1 MKVRA
6 RSASARPPTRALSV
20 KVIDPVGRS
29 RPKVPSPLGGESW
42 QAPSEEERGRLAR
55 LVTRVFQRWGL
66 QEATQ
71 LQLIGLHPSSRGTLR
86 EYRDG
91 KALPASRD
99 LIDRAGNLL
108 AIHQSL
114 RLLFPDNPEIVYA
127 WIAAP
132 NRDFGDQSPLAVMLR
147 DGIRGV
153 LNVRGYL
160 DDWRSR

>member
-1 MKVRA
+1 MGAEGWEAPGEDERA
-6 RSASARPPTRALSV
+6 
-20 KVIDPVGRS
+20 
-29 RPKVPSPLGGESW
+29 
-42 QAPSEEERGRLAR
+42 RLAR
-55 LVTRVFQRWGL
+55 LATHLFERWGL
-66 QEATQ
+66 QEAVQ
-71 LQLIGLHPSSRGTLR
+71 LQLLGLHPSSRGTLR

-91 KALPASRD
+91 KALLASRD
-99 LIDRAGNLL
+99 LIDRVGNLL

-114 RLLFPDNPEIVYA
+114 RLLFPDNPEIVYG

-153 LNVRGYL
+153 LHVRGYL